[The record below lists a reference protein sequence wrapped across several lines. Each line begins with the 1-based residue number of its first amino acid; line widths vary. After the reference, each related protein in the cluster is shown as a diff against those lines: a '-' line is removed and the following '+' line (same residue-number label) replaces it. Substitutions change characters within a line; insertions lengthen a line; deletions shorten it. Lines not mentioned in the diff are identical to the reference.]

1 MSSAKIN
8 GIDLHYQSYGEGE
21 TIVFAHGAGG
31 NLLSWWQQIPFFS
44 QRYRCVTF
52 DQRGFGH
59 SFDVPGGPGA
69 GSFVDDLR
77 GLLDHLEIESAHLVA
92 QSMGGRSMLGFAVA
106 YPQRTKSLVMADTV
120 GGMEAPEVL
129 EQQRIWRDS
138 HTPSGE
144 IGFRAVAPIFVQR
157 NPNLANLYLQI
168 SRTNPLRHE
177 PPGGQPAGPSADDLA
192 RLTVPTLFFV
202 GEEDAISP
210 PQVIEA
216 GARAI
221 PGSRLLKVPEAGH
234 SVYFEKPDIFNF
246 EVLRFIESIADV
258 KSAGDVTTTITA
270 AAGVADD

>member
-1 MSSAKIN
+1 MSSARIN
-8 GIDLHYQSYGEGE
+8 GIDLHYQSYGEGD

-59 SFDVPGGPGA
+59 SFDGPGGPGA

-77 GLLDHLEIESAHLVA
+77 GLLDYLEIESAHLVA

-120 GGMEAPEVL
+120 GGMEVPEVL

-177 PPGGQPAGPSADDLA
+177 PTGGQPAGPSADDLA

-202 GEEDAISP
+202 GEEDTISP

-246 EVLRFIESIADV
+246 EVLRFIESA
-258 KSAGDVTTTITA
+258 ADVTTTITA